1 MVKTEMRR
9 ITKLMK
15 GVRPHTIAISGLI
28 GASSLISNMSR
39 ASAQEASSKIDI
51 QHYSIDAQLVPSEQ
65 VLRARANVVFIPAAD
80 TRSAVFELNGSLT
93 VKKIT
98 RLAGG
103 ADADSSSGA
112 GPAANPPRSAPARGT
127 TRPSANTGAKTPAAS
142 PSSTSTSSAG
152 GVELQFIQDNRE
164 NMNVRVDLGAVMPAG
179 KAVTLRFEYEGVLES
194 PQGGPIQNARLA
206 YVGDQGSYLF
216 YAARWFP
223 FHDYA
228 ADRATYDIRVTAP
241 AGITVVGYSESPTT
255 PVPSTDE
262 KTKAQAQTFTFT
274 SKTAILPGNF
284 AAAKYQ
290 NSSKT
295 VGGFTIDTYFK
306 SGHEHWADHT
316 AEIVGKRLEFYS
328 SKFAPYAYGNHF
340 IVAETD
346 EETLPAYSGAGIM
359 FLSPGAVTEGFD
371 ETVARETAYQW
382 WGQTVGIKSF
392 DDVWL
397 VQGLAEFSSLLYVR
411 DAENESRFQ
420 QAVRAELERAL
431 AFEQSASIRN
441 APQQLD
447 DQTPAYRSIVIYK
460 GALVFNMLRQLL
472 GEAKFDGMMKAYFA
486 KYKGKTASID
496 DFEQLASQSAGRPLR
511 FFFGQWVDSTGVP
524 EFRADYRM
532 VRTSEGFRVPG
543 TVKQDL
549 DTFEMP
555 VDILLKTE
563 TGNERDTLVMK
574 GTSADFD
581 ITTKSKPVEV
591 VIDPDAKIIRSSDEL
606 RQGVIVRRGIE
617 HFREQEFPEAE
628 QQFQAAIKLNRNLSW
643 AWYNLGLLYLTQR
656 NYAKALDAFDQS
668 LNGDLRPDWTE
679 VWSYIYRG
687 NAWDAYGNRERAV
700 AEYNRAISNGNN
712 FNNAQAVAQAYLGTP
727 FDPKRTRQSDSS
739 SQAN

>member
-1 MVKTEMRR
+1 MRR
-9 ITKLMK
+9 INKSLNGIRPR
-15 GVRPHTIAISGLI
+15 GVAILCLIAASLL
-28 GASSLISNMSR
+28 ASSMR
-39 ASAQEASSKIDI
+39 KVSAQEASAKIDV
-51 QHYSIDAQLVPSEQ
+51 QHYSIDVQLVPAEQ
-65 VLRARANVVFIPAAD
+65 ILRARANVMFIPSAD

-98 RLAGG
+98 RVAGVPES
-103 ADADSSSGA
+103 DSS
-112 GPAANPPRSAPARGT
+112 AAPTPTPVRPAPAR
-127 TRPSANTGAKTPAAS
+127 SAGRPAAS
-142 PSSTSTSSAG
+142 AGTKNPASTVQPASTQASAG
-152 GVELQFIQDNRE
+152 GGTELQFIQDNRE

-179 KAVTLRFEYEGVLES
+179 KPVTLRFEYEGVLES

-206 YVGDQGSYLF
+206 FVGDQGSYLL
-216 YAARWFP
+216 YASRWFP

-228 ADRATYDIRVTAP
+228 ADRATYDMRVTVP
-241 AGITVVGYSESPTT
+241 AGITVVGYTENPTT
-255 PVPSTDE
+255 PTSSTDD
-262 KTKAQAQTFTFT
+262 KKAPVQVFTFT
-274 SKTAILPGNF
+274 SKTPVLPGNL

-295 VGGFTIDTYFK
+295 FGGFTIDTYFK
-306 SGHEHWADHT
+306 AGHEAWAGHA

-328 SKFAPYAYGNHF
+328 SKFGSYAYGNRL
-340 IVAETD
+340 IIAETD
-346 EETLPAYSGAGIM
+346 EETLPAYSGAGMM

-371 ETVARETAYQW
+371 ETVAREAAYQW
-382 WGQTVGIKSF
+382 WGQTVGVKSF
-392 DDVWL
+392 DDIWL
-397 VQGLAEFSSLLYVR
+397 VQGLAEFSSLLYIR
-411 DAENESRFQ
+411 DAENETRFQ
-420 QAVRAELERAL
+420 QAIRAELERAL

-447 DQTPAYRSIVIYK
+447 DQTPAYRSIVVYK
-460 GALVFNMLRQLL
+460 GALVFNMLRQLI
-472 GEAKFDGMMKAYFA
+472 GGDKFDAMMRTYYT

-496 DFEQLASQSAGRPLR
+496 DFEQLTAQTTGRPMR

-532 VRTSEGFRVPG
+532 VRTTEGFRVPG

-555 VDILLKTE
+555 VDILLRTE

-581 ITTKSKPVEV
+581 ITTKSKPVEIIV
-591 VIDPDAKIIRSSDEL
+591 DPDAKIIRSSDEL

-656 NYAKALDAFDQS
+656 NYAKALDAFDQA
-668 LNGDLRPDWTE
+668 LNGDLRPDWVE

-712 FNNAQAVAQAYLGTP
+712 FNNAQAVAQAYLSTP

-739 SQAN
+739 SQTN